1 MTEYALALLVALTGW
16 WFSTGLVLWL
26 VHRSERHHR
35 SIFAVATVIMLCS
48 FVLVARVAE
57 QLSPAAAV
65 LAFCLALLLWGWLEM
80 SYLMGFVTGPHNEAC
95 PEEVGVLGR
104 LGRGLGT
111 SLWHELVL
119 LAMVSLLYAI
129 SVDQPNQITLW
140 AFSVL
145 WLMRWS
151 AKLNLVL
158 GVRNYNREWLPMH
171 LAYLD
176 SYIPRRPFN
185 MLFPL
190 SLALGSAL
198 TYVLLHTSYMATD
211 LSVVVGLTLVG
222 MLAAL
227 GTLEHLFLM
236 LPLGDSAL
244 WHWAA
249 PMAEKDS
256 VSADFKGS

>member
-35 SIFAVATVIMLCS
+35 FIFAVATVLMLCS
-48 FVLVARVAE
+48 FVLVTRVAE

-80 SYLMGFVTGPHNEAC
+80 SYLMWFVTGPHNEAC
-95 PEEVGVLGR
+95 PEDVGVLGR

-119 LAMVSLLYAI
+119 LAMVSLLYAL
-129 SVDQPNQITLW
+129 SVGKPNQITLW

-249 PMAEKDS
+249 PVAEKDR
-256 VSADFKGS
+256 VSADFESS

>member
-26 VHRSERHHR
+26 VHRSERHDR
-35 SIFAVATVIMLCS
+35 SIFAVATVLMLCS

-95 PEEVGVLGR
+95 PEDVSVLGR

-176 SYIPRRPFN
+176 SYIPRRSFN

-190 SLALGSAL
+190 SLAVGSAM

-244 WHWAA
+244 WYWAA
-249 PMAEKDS
+249 PVAEKDR
-256 VSADFKGS
+256 VSADFESS

>member
-35 SIFAVATVIMLCS
+35 SIFAVATVMMLCS

-80 SYLMGFVTGPHNEAC
+80 SYLMGCVTGPHTEAG
-95 PEEVGVLGR
+95 PEDVGVVGR

-119 LAMVSLLYAI
+119 LTMVSLLYAI

-190 SLALGSAL
+190 SLAFGSAL

-249 PMAEKDS
+249 PMAEKD
-256 VSADFKGS
+256 